1 MIKKVYQQNLK
12 DCGVACLLSIIKY
25 YKGDNTFENIRYLT
39 RCSNS
44 GITALNLIEASK
56 KLGFKAEGLK
66 CNYEDLYNIKK
77 PCICHISLKNGYNH
91 YIVLYEVNSTNVL
104 IFDPFLGIKKY
115 KKDEFIEL
123 WKSNVVIELIPQRK
137 LDVVKSKDYK
147 IYKNIII
154 KNKYLYLLIIVISF
168 LSLLFAIVSNTFFKT
183 LIDGH
188 NALNILFIFILII
201 IIKEITNYI
210 KNRLIIK
217 LEYNID
223 NYLETEVHNRLLLLP
238 NCYFNSRSVG
248 DIITKFNDL
257 SYIKELLIEPIV
269 ILIDIFILLIIS
281 IILFNISVKLTF
293 IFLIFC
299 LLYLFILLIY
309 NKKLN
314 NSIRVKQETNEYKNS
329 ILQENISSIETIKN
343 IDIINYRHNIF
354 KEVFNIYLDSN
365 KRFEKIYLF
374 INLLKGLILFIGID
388 IILYFGIK
396 DNILLSDLILFNSLL
411 LYFIE
416 PINDLSTIIPIL
428 KNGINA
434 NKRISDIYSIENK
447 DYINIDNY
455 NITINN
461 LNYSYDNY
469 KYILKN
475 FNYKINY
482 KDKILVIGKSGS
494 GKSTLFK
501 ILNKSYKIDDNTIYI
516 GNKDINLVDINK
528 YITYIS
534 QNERLFNDTLYNNIV
549 LNNKTDKLN
558 EIMKLTKLDE
568 VLKRRNIKLDTIIEE
583 NGSNLSLGERQK
595 IIISRALIKN
605 NPILILDE
613 ALSGIDKEEEYEII
627 KNILNKFSDKTI
639 IYISHSKVCKN
650 LFKKILNFDKRR

>member
-154 KNKYLYLLIIVISF
+154 KNKYLYLLIIFISF

-201 IIKEITNYI
+201 IVKEITNYI

-223 NYLETEVHNRLLLLP
+223 KYLEIEVHNRLLLLP
-238 NCYFNSRSVG
+238 NYYFNSRSVG

-365 KRFEKIYLF
+365 KKFEKIYLF

-469 KYILKN
+469 KYILNN

-613 ALSGIDKEEEYEII
+613 ALSGIDNEEEYEII